1 MAASHS
7 IAPFDDLVPLAA
19 AAWSSGDYSLVNAR
33 GECARYLKVV
43 TVGSTPSLVLNLEN
57 GETRTY
63 SVATAAVAAGWE
75 TPGPGLRIK
84 SIDATTADVS
94 AVLVGY

>member
-7 IAPFDDLVPLAA
+7 IAPFDDLIPVAA
-19 AAWSSGDYSLVNAR
+19 AAWATADYSLVNTK

-43 TVGSTPSLVLNLEN
+43 TVGSAPSLVLNLEN

-63 SVATAAVAAGWE
+63 ASATAGVAAGWE